1 MYQQRNQ
8 VEQRPGDAARA
19 PAVTVIVPARN
30 ERTTID
36 ACLDSILAQQGADLE
51 VVVVDNDS
59 SDGTGELLDARA
71 ASDDRVRVIHNP
83 TPSIPASLNLAVAAA
98 RGEWLVR
105 VDAHSTIPPGYVA
118 HAVDRLAEGRWAGV
132 GGRKIAVG
140 RSPVGRAVAAVLNS
154 PLAVGGS
161 TYHYGT
167 EETVVDHVPFG
178 AYRTATVR
186 DLGGWDESILNN
198 EDFEFDQRL
207 RQQGELLFDPRL
219 EIAWHSRETIGDLLA
234 QYRRYGRGKPGV
246 ALRHPGS
253 VKVRHL
259 APPALVVWLSASG
272 LLALR
277 RPGLSAAAVAPYV
290 AAVAVAT
297 ASISRSAGPTARRR
311 AIPAAL
317 VAMQVGWGLGFWHGV
332 GELVRDRFRARR

>member
-1 MYQQRNQ
+1 MSQQGNHAER
-8 VEQRPGDAARA
+8 RPGEASGA
-19 PAVTVIVPARN
+19 PTVTVIVPARN

-36 ACLDSILAQQGADLE
+36 ACLDSILEQDGVDLD
-51 VVVVDNDS
+51 VVIVDNGS
-59 SDGTGELLDARA
+59 TDGTSDLLDARA
-71 ASDDRVRVIHNP
+71 AGDRRVRVIHNP
-83 TPSIPASLNLAVAAA
+83 TPSIPASLNMAVAAA

-118 HAVDRLAEGRWAGV
+118 HAVGRLAENRWAGV

-178 AYRTATVR
+178 SYRTATVR
-186 DLGGWDESILNN
+186 ELGGWDESIPNN

-219 EIAWHSRETIGDLLA
+219 EIAWHSRETIGELLA

-259 APPALVVWLSASG
+259 APPALVVWLTANA
-272 LLALR
+272 LIALR
-277 RPGLSAAAVAPYV
+277 RPKLAAAAVAPY
-290 AAVAVAT
+290 AVAVGVAT
-297 ASISRSAGPTARRR
+297 AVISRSAGPAARRR

-317 VAMQVGWGLGFWHGV
+317 VAMQVGWGFGFWHGV
-332 GELVRDRFRARR
+332 GDLVRDRLRGRR

>member
-1 MYQQRNQ
+1 VSQQRGP
-8 VEQRPGDAARA
+8 VEHPPRHGSGA
-19 PAVTVIVPARN
+19 PAVSVIVPARN
-30 ERTTID
+30 ERMTID
-36 ACLDSILAQQGADLE
+36 ACLDSILAQEGPDLE

-59 SDGTGELLDARA
+59 TDGTSELLDARA
-71 ASDDRVRVIHNP
+71 ASDERVRVVHNP
-83 TPSIPASLNLAVAAA
+83 TPSIPASLNMAVAEA

-118 HAVDRLAEGRWAGV
+118 HAVARLAENRWAGV

-161 TYHYGT
+161 TYHYGI

-186 DLGGWDESILNN
+186 ELGGWDESIPNN

-207 RQQGELLFDPRL
+207 RERGELLFDPRL
-219 EIAWHSRETIGDLLA
+219 EIAWHSRETIGELLA
-234 QYRRYGRGKPGV
+234 QYRRYGRGKPAV

-259 APPALVVWLSASG
+259 APPALVVWLSATAAI
-272 LLALR
+272 ALR
-277 RPGLSAAAVAPYV
+277 RPKLAGAAVAPYAV
-290 AAVAVAT
+290 AVAVAT
-297 ASISRSAGPTARRR
+297 AVISRSAGPEARRR

-317 VAMQVGWGLGFWHGV
+317 VAMQTGWGLGFWHGL
-332 GELVRDRFRARR
+332 GDLVRDRLRGRG